1 MGNGIVLMG
10 NTHFSECYQKQM
22 LLNLVGANLW
32 SQFVNQQME
41 NLSRKVRFIPS
52 LESNSAVEPDCLI
65 SVLFEINALNVNA
78 LLLATS
84 TTIKPDPTWGCP
96 YWSLRSRTSR
106 LYTSKYGPSLVWSW
120 MGASKQYLFAEKV
133 AVLPLDHVDMST
145 QCVVW
150 LF

>member
-1 MGNGIVLMG
+1 MRNRIVLMG
-10 NTHFSECYQKQM
+10 NSHFSECYQKQM
-22 LLNLVGANLW
+22 LLNLVGFNLW
-32 SQFVNQQME
+32 SQFVSQQME
-41 NLSRKVRFIPS
+41 NLSRKVRFILS
-52 LESNSAVEPDCLI
+52 LESNSTVEPDCLI

-84 TTIKPDPTWGCP
+84 TTIKPHPTWGCP
-96 YWSLRSRTSR
+96 HSSLRSRISR
-106 LYTSKYGPSLVWSW
+106 LYSSKYGPSLVWSW

-133 AVLPLDHVDMST
+133 AVLLLDHVDMST

>member
-1 MGNGIVLMG
+1 MRNRIVLMG
-10 NTHFSECYQKQM
+10 NSHFSECYQKQM
-22 LLNLVGANLW
+22 LLNLVGFNLW
-32 SQFVNQQME
+32 SQFVSQQME
-41 NLSRKVRFIPS
+41 NLSRKVRFILS
-52 LESNSAVEPDCLI
+52 LESNSTVEPDCLI

-96 YWSLRSRTSR
+96 HSSLRSRTSR
-106 LYTSKYGPSLVWSW
+106 LYTSKYGPSLVWPW

-133 AVLPLDHVDMST
+133 AVLLLDHVDMST